1 MSDLEA
7 IDVKVKTPPPPM
19 DQTAE
24 IDLGEDKHMTPPPPP
39 DDEPEPIPGERG
51 PDILQRQLDEK
62 RREIEEARR
71 QKMEAEQLLRQRE
84 QEVFEYQTQAQN
96 SQHVALVNAIASY
109 ERDAEALER
118 DYASSMAE
126 GDYQKGAKIQRQMAQ
141 VEARLMTLQQGKEEL
156 ETRLQQPRPE
166 PKMEQPRIQ
175 PVATDSI
182 DDKIKHLHPLSQ
194 AWIKSHPETL
204 SDPKMNNKM
213 TAAHYKALAEDYTPN
228 TPDYFAFIDSEMGY
242 NKPQAPAPAASA
254 PRPTQ
259 NKGGIASAPVS
270 RSAPASFASTS
281 STNVTLSPAEREYA
295 RDMDMTDEEYAEAK
309 LFYINR
315 GDLRG

>member
-7 IDVKVKTPPPPM
+7 IDVQVKTPPPPM
-19 DQTAE
+19 DKSAE
-24 IDLGEDKHMTPPPPP
+24 IDLGENRSAPPAPAAA
-39 DDEPEPIPGERG
+39 EQPEPIPGERG

-71 QKMEAEQLLRQRE
+71 QKMEAEQMLRQRE
-84 QEVFEYQTQAQN
+84 QEVYEYQTQAQS

-109 ERDAEALER
+109 ERDADALER
-118 DYASSMAE
+118 DYASYMAE

-166 PKMEQPRIQ
+166 PKMDQPRIQ
-175 PVATDSI
+175 QVASDSI

-204 SDPKMNNKM
+204 NDQKMNNKM

-242 NKPQAPAPAASA
+242 KPSQAAPPAPSA
-254 PRPTQ
+254 PRAPAS
-259 NKGGIASAPVS
+259 KGGITSAPVS
-270 RSAPASFASTS
+270 RSTTSSFSSAG